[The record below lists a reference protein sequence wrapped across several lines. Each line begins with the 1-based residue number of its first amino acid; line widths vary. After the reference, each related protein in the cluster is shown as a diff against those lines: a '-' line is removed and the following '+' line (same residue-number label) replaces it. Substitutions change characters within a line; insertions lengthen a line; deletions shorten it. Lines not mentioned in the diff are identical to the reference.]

1 MKLKNVPRHFNV
13 KIKNLVFLRN
23 LYPIWGF
30 RIRKNRI
37 EKNFWKKATLMSIQ
51 RNSINLSIIVV
62 SRETKNSKY
71 QGQSNKNLTFIDTK

>member
-1 MKLKNVPRHFNV
+1 MSKLKIWCFFA
-13 KIKNLVFLRN
+13 ISIL
-23 LYPIWGF
+23 PIWGF

-37 EKNFWKKATLMSIQ
+37 ENNFWKKATLMSIQ

-62 SRETKNSKY
+62 SSETKNSKY